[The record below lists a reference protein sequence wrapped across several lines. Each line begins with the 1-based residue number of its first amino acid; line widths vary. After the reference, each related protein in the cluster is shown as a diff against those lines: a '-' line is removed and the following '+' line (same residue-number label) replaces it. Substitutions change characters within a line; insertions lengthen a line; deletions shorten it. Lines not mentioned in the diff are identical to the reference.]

1 MPFFSFYLNL
11 RHPLEHVLPDSFVV
25 VREDEPSTIIAYTL
39 SCDDYLKKM
48 NEMRDSATDTNA
60 LSSDAKDDLM
70 DHSTATLSTA
80 VDTEMT
86 QSCIQDTLLKETGN
100 HMRYRKFNLDDAD
113 GSSES

>member
-1 MPFFSFYLNL
+1 
-11 RHPLEHVLPDSFVV
+11 LEHVLPDSFVV

-60 LSSDAKDDLM
+60 SSPDPKDDLV
-70 DHSTATLSTA
+70 DHSMTTISTG

-86 QSCIQDTLLKETGN
+86 QSRIQDTLLKETGN
-100 HMRYRKFNLDDAD
+100 HMRYRKFDRDDAD
-113 GSSES
+113 GNPES